1 MLHSKQQSHRYST
14 LSLRR
19 GQGEVIFSNFVIIN
33 NAPAWINF
41 DEGRVIMDG
50 TAVHFTETHLKDHLG
65 NTRVAFGMENN
76 ALLIKQVNSYYPFG
90 MNIKGL
96 TTGNETP
103 TSKAYRPNEHL
114 YNGKMFQDELG
125 AGLVGLWVEDV

>member
-50 TAVHFTETHLKDHLG
+50 VTVEFAKIYLKYNLCNTYVQAVYETREPRQQRLE
-65 NTRVAFGMENN
+65 FNN
-76 ALLIKQVNSYYPFG
+76 KC
-90 MNIKGL
+90 
-96 TTGNETP
+96 NE
-103 TSKAYRPNEHL
+103 KE
-114 YNGKMFQDELG
+114 EL
-125 AGLVGLWVEDV
+125 